1 MVRVE
6 PTVTREG
13 AITLVRQF
21 APTDRVTRSPAGRR
35 CALAVDDG
43 AWVIDLDEAR
53 VVTWIPLPSGGR
65 CEAMTD
71 EDTLVA
77 LDPSGTLRAFALPD
91 GGCVA
96 ELPLPGAWALA
107 GHTPETLLLWGEAV
121 LRVDYDGRVRCP
133 SGATL
138 CHAVDLR
145 SGRRVA
151 AVDGERFAAALST
164 FVDELARLPTSAEE
178 LVPWGVLSPD
188 GDRVALSFETP
199 ARQPRQWSVGDL
211 DEASWSHA
219 FTFDLQAPEDTLA
232 RWAAPLEGWTLG
244 WRSPDTLAGYLGV
257 ATGPPPYRA
266 MPFARRRVHRDGR
279 VITWRPDDTDLLLAP
294 GASANG
300 LDLDDG
306 RFVAWVASARAA
318 HAFLWNPTTGASE
331 ALDLLA
337 GLDRAAL
344 HPGAPVGVGCSTD
357 GAFVLALPRPDGG
370 ATITRDGIPTAETPA
385 RLGPPDQLRVDG
397 PCVELS
403 WTPQPPAPWHRG
415 FIR

>member
-121 LRVDYDGRVRCP
+121 LRVGDDGRVRCA

-294 GASANG
+294 CAVEGKVPRLG
-300 LDLDDG
+300 ILVDIE
-306 RFVAWVASARAA
+306 AA
-318 HAFLWNPTTGASE
+318 YTQCSKAFLRSQLWDPTGYI
-331 ALDLLA
+331 
-337 GLDRAAL
+337 DRAELPSNGQILRAL
-344 HPGAPVGVGCSTD
+344 QGDQVDA
-357 GAFVLALPRPDGG
+357 
-370 ATITRDGIPTAETPA
+370 ATYDAERAERYA
-385 RLGPPDQLRVDG
+385 RR
-397 PCVELS
+397 E
-403 WTPQPPAPWHRG
+403 G
-415 FIR
+415 FY